1 VAALGMADS
10 ILVTG
15 AAGFIGMHVTR
26 RLVAAGHRV
35 VGIDNLNA
43 YYDPKLKEARL
54 AQLAPLPGFS
64 FHKVDLADRAAMES
78 LFARERF
85 PAVVHLGA
93 QAGVRRSLVDPH
105 AYVEANIVG
114 FINVLEGCRHN
125 DCRHLIY
132 ASSSSVYGSNK
143 HMPFSTRQNVDHPL
157 SIYGA
162 SKKANEL
169 MAHSYS
175 HLFALPATGL
185 RFFTVYG
192 PWGRPDMAMWLF
204 ADAIM
209 RGEPLKLFNH
219 GHMLRDFTYVD
230 DVVEAIAR
238 LVGLPPKPAADAD
251 DTDPSR
257 SQAPWRVY
265 NIGNNKPVEVLKVV
279 ALLEQELGRKAKTEM
294 LPMQPGDVPATYADV
309 DDLMRDTGFRPDTPI
324 EEGVR
329 RFVAWFRD
337 YHAL

>member
-1 VAALGMADS
+1 MAGT

-15 AAGFIGMHVTR
+15 AAGFIGLHVSQ
-26 RLVAAGHRV
+26 RLISAGYRV
-35 VGIDNLNA
+35 VGIDNLNN
-43 YYDPKLKEARL
+43 YYDPRLKEARL
-54 AQLAPLPGFS
+54 AQLTPLPGFS
-64 FHKVDLADRAAMES
+64 FHKVDLADRAGMEA

-85 PAVVHLGA
+85 PTVIHLGA

-105 AYVEANIVG
+105 TYVEANLLG
-114 FINVLEGCRHN
+114 FINVLEGCRHSN
-125 DCRHLIY
+125 VGHLIY

-143 HMPFSTRQNVDHPL
+143 QMPFSTAQNVDHPL

-175 HLFALPATGL
+175 HLFRLPATGL

-204 ADAIM
+204 ADAIT

-230 DVVEAIAR
+230 DVVEAIVR
-238 LVGLPPKPAADAD
+238 LVDLPPKPDPKAD

-257 SQAPWRVY
+257 SEAPWRVY
-265 NIGNNKPVEVLKVV
+265 NIGNHKPVEVLKVV
-279 ALLEQELGRKAKTEM
+279 ALLEQELGRKAVTEM
-294 LPMQPGDVPATYADV
+294 MPMQPGDVPATFADV
-309 DDLMRDTGFRPDTPI
+309 DDLIRDVGFRPDTSI

-329 RFVAWFRD
+329 RFVAWYRE
-337 YHAL
+337 YHSA

>member
-1 VAALGMADS
+1 MS
-10 ILVTG
+10 KKILVTG
-15 AAGFIGMHVTR
+15 AAGFIGLHVCR
-26 RLVAAGHRV
+26 RLISEGYQV
-35 VGIDNLNA
+35 VGIDNLND
-43 YYDPKLKEARL
+43 YYDPRLKEARL
-54 AQLAPLPGFS
+54 SLLKPSPGFT
-64 FHKVDLADRAAMES
+64 FYKIDLADRAAMEK
-78 LFARERF
+78 LFAEGGF
-85 PAVVHLGA
+85 QTVINLGA
-93 QAGVRRSLVDPH
+93 QAGVRRSLIDPRT
-105 AYVEANIVG
+105 YVEANLLG

-125 DCRHLIY
+125 GIGHLIY

-143 HMPFSTRQNVDHPL
+143 HMPFSTAQNVDHPL

-175 HLFALPATGL
+175 HLFRLPATGL

-204 ADAIM
+204 ADAIT

-230 DVVEAIAR
+230 DVVETIVR
-238 LVGLPPKPAADAD
+238 LVDLPPKPDPNAD

-257 SQAPWRVY
+257 SEAPWRVY
-265 NIGNNKPVEVLKVV
+265 NIGNHKPVEVLKVV
-279 ALLEQELGRKAKTEM
+279 ALLEQELGRKAITEM
-294 LPMQPGDVPATYADV
+294 MPMQPGDVPATFADV
-309 DDLMRDTGFRPDTPI
+309 DDLIRDVGFRPDTSI

-329 RFVAWFRD
+329 RFVAWYRE
-337 YHAL
+337 YHSA

>member
-1 VAALGMADS
+1 MADS

-105 AYVEANIVG
+105 TYVEANIVG

-279 ALLEQELGRKAKTEM
+279 TLLEQELGRKAKTEM

-329 RFVAWFRD
+329 RFVAWFRG

>member
-1 VAALGMADS
+1 MADS

-15 AAGFIGMHVTR
+15 AAGFIGLHVTR
-26 RLVAAGHRV
+26 RLIAAGHRV
-35 VGIDNLNA
+35 VGIDNLND
-43 YYDPKLKEARL
+43 YYDPGLKEARL
-54 AQLAPLPGFS
+54 AQLTPLPGFS
-64 FHKVDLADRAAMES
+64 FHKVDLADRGDMEA

-85 PAVVHLGA
+85 PVVIHLGA

-105 AYVEANIVG
+105 AYVEANMVG
-114 FINVLEGCRHN
+114 FINVLEGCRHG
-125 DCRHLIY
+125 DVDHLIY

-143 HMPFSTRQNVDHPL
+143 QMPFSTKQNVDHPL

-238 LVGLPPKPAADAD
+238 LVSRPPTSIPDAD
-251 DTDPSR
+251 ETDPSL
-257 SQAPWRVY
+257 SEAPWRVY

-279 ALLEQELGRKAKTEM
+279 TLLERELGRQAKIEM
-294 LPMQPGDVPATYADV
+294 LPMQPGDVPATYADI
-309 DDLMRDTGFRPDTPI
+309 DDLVRDIGFCPDTPI

-329 RFVAWFRD
+329 RFIAWFRE

>member
-1 VAALGMADS
+1 MAET

-15 AAGFIGMHVTR
+15 AAGFIGLHVSQ
-26 RLVAAGHRV
+26 RLIAAGYRV
-35 VGIDNLNA
+35 VGIDNLND
-43 YYDPKLKEARL
+43 YYDPRLKEARL
-54 AQLAPLPGFS
+54 AQLTPLPGFS
-64 FHKVDLADRAAMES
+64 FHKVDLADRAGMEG

-85 PAVVHLGA
+85 PTVIHLGA
-93 QAGVRRSLVDPH
+93 QAGVRRSLIDPH
-105 AYVEANIVG
+105 TYVEANLLG

-125 DCRHLIY
+125 GIGHLIY

-143 HMPFSTRQNVDHPL
+143 HMPFSTAQNVDHPL

-175 HLFALPATGL
+175 HLFRLPATGL

-204 ADAIM
+204 ADAIT

-230 DVVEAIAR
+230 DVVETIVR
-238 LVGLPPKPAADAD
+238 LVDLPPRPDPNAD

-257 SQAPWRVY
+257 SEAPWRVY
-265 NIGNNKPVEVLKVV
+265 NIGNHKPVEVLKVV
-279 ALLEQELGRKAKTEM
+279 ALLEQELGRKAITEM
-294 LPMQPGDVPATYADV
+294 MPMQPGDVPATFADV
-309 DDLMRDTGFRPDTPI
+309 DDLIRDVGFRPDTSI

-329 RFVAWFRD
+329 RFVAWYRE
-337 YHAL
+337 YHSA